1 MNFGG
6 KNCADWA
13 GKNML
18 SVGIIG
24 LGTIGNVVA
33 KALDD
38 GIGGMRLA
46 AIASGRRDKAIA
58 SIAKLSEQV
67 DLLTIDEVAE
77 RCDIIVDCAPK
88 AVFRELAM
96 ATLSRGRILVTVSGA
111 GILAN
116 EDIEDVARQNGGRL
130 ILATGALLGLDAVR
144 AATEGT
150 IHSVR
155 MITRKPPNALRD
167 APHIIDN
174 NISLDR
180 LNGAIQVFE
189 GSAREGAKA
198 FPANVNVAAA
208 LGLAGIG
215 ADATQLEVW
224 ADPHLD
230 RNTHSIEV
238 DADSA
243 KFTLQIQ
250 NVQSESNP
258 GTGKITALSVIA
270 CLRGMTAPMKVGS

>member
-1 MNFGG
+1 VNFGG
-6 KNCADWA
+6 KNWADWA

>member
-1 MNFGG
+1 
-6 KNCADWA
+6 
-13 GKNML
+13 ML

-116 EDIEDVARQNGGRL
+116 EDIEDVARQNGGQL
-130 ILATGALLGLDAVR
+130 VLATGALLGLDAVR
-144 AATEGT
+144 AAAEGT

-180 LNGAIQVFE
+180 LNGAIRVFE

-243 KFTLQIQ
+243 KFTLQIE

>member
-1 MNFGG
+1 
-6 KNCADWA
+6 
-13 GKNML
+13 ML

-24 LGTIGNVVA
+24 LGTIGSVVA

-38 GIGGMRLA
+38 GIDGMRLIA
-46 AIASGRRDKAIA
+46 VASGRQEKAAA
-58 SIAKLSEQV
+58 SLALLSSPVELMSVEQV
-67 DLLTIDEVAE
+67 AGC
-77 RCDIIVDCAPK
+77 CDVVVDCAPK
-88 AVFRELAM
+88 SVFRELAT
-96 ATLSRGRILVTVSGA
+96 AALENQRILVTVSGA
-111 GILAN
+111 GILAFP
-116 EDIEDVARQNGGRL
+116 EIEQMARKSGGQV

-144 AATEGT
+144 AASEGV

-155 MITRKPPNALRD
+155 MITRKPPNALKG
-167 APHIIDN
+167 APHIVENDIT
-174 NISLDR
+174 LDG
-180 LNGAIQVFE
+180 LNGAIQVFK
-189 GSAREGAKA
+189 GTAREGAMA

-215 ADATQLEVW
+215 ADETQLEIW

-243 KFTLQIQ
+243 KFTLSIE
-250 NVQSESNP
+250 NVQSLENP

-270 CLRGMTAPMKVGS
+270 CLRGITAPMKVGS

>member
-6 KNCADWA
+6 KNWADWA

-144 AATEGT
+144 AAAEGT

>member
-1 MNFGG
+1 MNFGE
-6 KNCADWA
+6 KKFTEWA

-38 GIGGMRLA
+38 GISGMRLA
-46 AIASGRRDKAIA
+46 AIASGRRDRAIA
-58 SIAKLSEQV
+58 SIKKLSKPV
-67 DLLTIDEVAE
+67 DLVTIDDLAE

-116 EDIEDVARQNGGRL
+116 EDIEDVARQNGGQL

-144 AATEGT
+144 AAAEGT

-243 KFTLQIQ
+243 KFTLQIE

>member
-1 MNFGG
+1 VNFGG
-6 KNCADWA
+6 KNWADWA

-243 KFTLQIQ
+243 KFTLQIE

>member
-1 MNFGG
+1 VNFGG
-6 KNCADWA
+6 KNWADWA

-144 AATEGT
+144 AAAEGT

>member
-1 MNFGG
+1 
-6 KNCADWA
+6 
-13 GKNML
+13 ML

-67 DLLTIDEVAE
+67 DFLTIDEVVE

-88 AVFRELAM
+88 AVFRDIAM
-96 ATLSRGRILVTVSGA
+96 AALSRGRTLVT
-111 GILAN
+111 
-116 EDIEDVARQNGGRL
+116 VARQNGGQL
-130 ILATGALLGLDAVR
+130 VLATGALLGLDAVR
-144 AATEGT
+144 AAAEGT

-180 LNGAIQVFE
+180 LNGAIRVFE

-243 KFTLQIQ
+243 KFTLQIE